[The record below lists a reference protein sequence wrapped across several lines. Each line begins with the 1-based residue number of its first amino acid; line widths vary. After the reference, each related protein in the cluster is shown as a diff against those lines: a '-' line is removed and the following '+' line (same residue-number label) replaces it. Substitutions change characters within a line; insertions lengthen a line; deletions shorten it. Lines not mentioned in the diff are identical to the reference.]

1 MINECCEW
9 KSLQPMSEIKDASA
23 SSTNSNTGK
32 LLQSKNGEMTLFGV
46 AQLLLAYPIERHFP
60 IDCMLFLADVKKEL
74 SKII

>member
-1 MINECCEW
+1 MINECWEW
-9 KSLQPMSEIKDASA
+9 KSLQPISEIKDASA